1 MLPRFR
7 CISIVLND
15 LKLNF
20 PKLELKQLQCKQQQQ
35 EMEFI
40 NKIFFDKLIKLDND
54 DDDKKSRES
63 YRKKIEKFISVFKVA
78 IDKRQ

>member
-1 MLPRFR
+1 MFFIFFWIFHL
-7 CISIVLND
+7 
-15 LKLNF
+15 LKE
-20 PKLELKQLQCKQQQQ
+20 LELKQLQCKQQKQ

-63 YRKKIEKFISVFKVA
+63 YRKKNREVH
-78 IDKRQ
+78 

>member
-1 MLPRFR
+1 MNYRKKTLEKIGNNGMFF
-7 CISIVLND
+7 IFFWIFHL
-15 LKLNF
+15 LKE
-20 PKLELKQLQCKQQQQ
+20 LELKQLQCKQQKQ

-63 YRKKIEKFISVFKVA
+63 YRKKNREVH
-78 IDKRQ
+78 